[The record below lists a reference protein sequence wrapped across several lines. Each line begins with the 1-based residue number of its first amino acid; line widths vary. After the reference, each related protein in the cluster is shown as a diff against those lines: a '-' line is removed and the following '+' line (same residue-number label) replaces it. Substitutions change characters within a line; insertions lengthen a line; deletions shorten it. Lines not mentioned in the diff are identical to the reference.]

1 MSPQKGLSADTY
13 SEGLQVIHGDLVA
26 EEVKESILE
35 HAAVAV
41 AVKELVNRLLGQ
53 YWCRSELTRERS
65 GHG

>member
-1 MSPQKGLSADTY
+1 MGPQKGLLADTY

-41 AVKELVNRLLGQ
+41 AVKELVNRLH
-53 YWCRSELTRERS
+53 R
-65 GHG
+65 